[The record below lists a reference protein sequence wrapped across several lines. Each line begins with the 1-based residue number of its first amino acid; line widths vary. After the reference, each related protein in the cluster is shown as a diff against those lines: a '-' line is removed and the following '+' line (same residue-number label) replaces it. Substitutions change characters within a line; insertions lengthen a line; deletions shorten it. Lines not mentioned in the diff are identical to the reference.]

1 MNLTRLKY
9 FIAVAETGSFSEA
22 AEQLY
27 TTQSTVSKQILAL
40 EKELNTRLFS
50 RTSRK
55 TELTPQGLIA
65 LDHAKTII
73 DNCDAMISSLAAYE
87 NRSVQSLSIAS
98 IPVMAQYHITSILAE
113 FSQKHP
119 AISLNVEEVETLGI
133 LPGLENHQF
142 DLAFMRREMLDGRYE
157 TIDLCGDRLAAVLPP
172 DHPLSESKELSLI
185 QLKEEPFL
193 LLNKETMLY
202 SLCMNECIRAGFTP
216 KVAYTGTRMENIVE
230 LAAQG
235 MGVSLMMEKA
245 VSYLTGSQAAIIPL
259 KEPVI
264 SHISLIRLKKK
275 KMTPAAN
282 KFWNYVQS
290 SRNLP

>member
-27 TTQSTVSKQILAL
+27 TTQSTVSKQIVAL

-142 DLAFMRREMLDGRYE
+142 DLAFMRREMLDGRYD
-157 TIDLCGDRLAAVLPP
+157 TIDLCADRLAAVLPP

-230 LAAQG
+230 LAARG

-264 SHISLIRLKKK
+264 SHISLIHLKKR

-290 SRNLP
+290 SRKLP